1 MKKLS
6 YKPLYILWSMLF
18 ALTAVLGL
26 AFPAVENAAGRW
38 ALALTAAVFFLPPW
52 LILNKAR
59 RENARFHIRLL
70 RWLCIGSLA
79 LTAALLCLNLRSAG
93 LGNALGTAL
102 NAALTVVSAPMVCS
116 NFFVLPIFLWGC
128 LLADTFRKK

>member
-6 YKPLYILWSMLF
+6 YKTLYILWSVLF

-26 AFPAVENAAGRW
+26 VFPAVEAPAGRW

-52 LILNKAR
+52 LILTKAR
-59 RENARFHIRLL
+59 HENARFHIRLL
-70 RWLCIGSLA
+70 RWLCIASLV
-79 LTAALLCLNLRSAG
+79 LTAGLLIMNLRSAG
-93 LGNALGTAL
+93 LGNMLGTAM

-116 NFFVLPIFLWGC
+116 NFYALPIFLWGT
-128 LLADTFRKK
+128 LLADTFRK